1 VRCPHCNEDF
11 EPTINQKYCPLCG
24 GQFDLTTLT
33 PSEAEASA
41 QEPVLETVGPR
52 IGYCPW
58 EDQDNLGFLQ
68 ALIQTIKQS
77 MLSPAEFFGKIP
89 LSAGFLLPLLF
100 ALIVESVGSMAAY
113 LWSMAAGGDVFSE
126 LNGRNPML
134 FALLIPLL
142 LFMGIFIWSMLLHA
156 SLFLVGGA
164 REDFE
169 ATFRIVC
176 YTSGPELL
184 GVIPIVGGIASII
197 WKVYITIVGIR
208 EVHGISNARA
218 VIALVLPV
226 LICCA
231 IGLGGFIWVKV
242 ALGLH

>member
-1 VRCPHCNEDF
+1 
-11 EPTINQKYCPLCG
+11 
-24 GQFDLTTLT
+24 
-33 PSEAEASA
+33 
-41 QEPVLETVGPR
+41 
-52 IGYCPW
+52 
-58 EDQDNLGFLQ
+58 
-68 ALIQTIKQS
+68 
-77 MLSPAEFFGKIP
+77 
-89 LSAGFLLPLLF
+89 
-100 ALIVESVGSMAAY
+100 
-113 LWSMAAGGDVFSE
+113 
-126 LNGRNPML
+126 
-134 FALLIPLL
+134 
-142 LFMGIFIWSMLLHA
+142 MLLHA

-218 VIALVLPV
+218 VIAIVLPV

-231 IGLGGFIWVKV
+231 IGLGGFVWVKV